1 MLLVKT
7 FDHFWGFQWTIQRI
21 YSIIGKTKNVEAF
34 YMENRVLA
42 GLQPDRAL
50 YYFEEICKIPH
61 GSRNTKQISD
71 YLVEFAKDHNLRWY
85 QDEVNNVVIYKNGTR
100 GWENHPVVILQGHMD
115 MVAEKTR
122 ESTID
127 FNTDGLD
134 LRTDGEYIWA
144 NGTTLGGDDGIA
156 VAYAL
161 AILEADDIPHPP
173 LECVFT
179 VDEEIGMDGARAL
192 DVSVLKGRT
201 LINCDSEAE
210 GILTVSCA
218 GGATSGLHLPVTV
231 DKAEGKGIHIYVD
244 GLQGGHSGAEIH
256 KGRANSN
263 KVMGEL
269 LGRLLKLQPYRLVYV
284 RGGQKDNAIPR
295 YTMAKIIVSETAL
308 DEALANIDRIAKD
321 LLSKLPEPE
330 IGAKIYKETC
340 VCRGKAMNIL
350 STRKAVGMLNDVPNG
365 IQAMSKDIEGLVQ
378 TSLNLGILK
387 TENGLVSMTFSVR
400 SSVNT
405 EKIELIEKL
414 KAVGKKYGAQY
425 TENGAYPAWEY
436 KKESKLRDVMVKA
449 FESLYGRRPVVEAIH
464 AGLECGL
471 FSDKIPGL
479 DCVSFGP
486 DMDDIHTTR
495 ERLSI
500 ASANRTW
507 KYLLEVLERL

>member
-1 MLLVKT
+1 
-7 FDHFWGFQWTIQRI
+7 
-21 YSIIGKTKNVEAF
+21 
-34 YMENRVLA
+34 MENRVLA
-42 GLQPDRAL
+42 GYQPERAL
-50 YYFEEICKIPH
+50 FYFEEICKIPH

-71 YLVEFAKDHNLRWY
+71 YLVAFAKAHGLRFY
-85 QDEVNNVVIYKNGTR
+85 QDEVNNVVIYKEGSK
-100 GWENHPVVILQGHMD
+100 GYEHHPTVILQGHMD

-122 ESTID
+122 ESKID
-127 FNTDGLD
+127 FMTDGLD

-144 NGTTLGGDDGIA
+144 EGTTLGGDDGIA

-179 VDEEIGMDGARAL
+179 IDEEIGMDGARAL
-192 DVSVLKGRT
+192 DTSVLQGRT
-201 LINCDSEAE
+201 LINCDSEEE

-218 GGATSGLHLPVTV
+218 GGATSGLHLPISI
-231 DKAEGKGIHIYVD
+231 DKAEGKGIHLYVD
-244 GLQGGHSGAEIH
+244 GLIGGHSGAEIN

-263 KVMGEL
+263 KVMGC
-269 LGRLLKLQPYRLVYV
+269 LLKRLFKEYPYRLVYV

-295 YTMAKIIVSETAL
+295 YTMAKVIVSPSHLEG
-308 DEALANIDRIAKD
+308 ALAAIEKIGEELIRE
-321 LLSKLPEPE
+321 LPAPE
-330 IGAKIYKETC
+330 IKAKIWAEAC
-340 VCRGKAMNIL
+340 VCRGRAMTAL
-350 STRKAVGMLNDVPNG
+350 STRKTLGLLNDVPSG
-365 IQAMSKDIEGLVQ
+365 VQKMSTDIEGLVQ

-387 TENGLVSMTFSVR
+387 TEGEEVTMTFSVR

-405 EKIELIEKL
+405 EKVELIDRL
-414 KAVGKKYGAQY
+414 KAIGEKYGASY
-425 TENGAYPAWEY
+425 SETGAYPAWEY
-436 KKESKLRDVMVKA
+436 KKESALRNVMVRA
-449 FESLYGRRPVVEAIH
+449 FEALYGRTPVVEAIH

-486 DMDDIHTTR
+486 NMQDIHTTR
-495 ERLSI
+495 ERLNI

>member
-1 MLLVKT
+1 
-7 FDHFWGFQWTIQRI
+7 
-21 YSIIGKTKNVEAF
+21 
-34 YMENRVLA
+34 MENRVLS
-42 GLQPDRAL
+42 GLQPERAL
-50 YYFEEICKIPH
+50 YYFEDICKIPH

-71 YLVEFAKDHNLRWY
+71 YLVAFARDHGLRFY
-85 QDEVNNVVIYKNGTR
+85 QDEVNNVVIFKDGTK
-100 GWENHPVVILQGHMD
+100 GYECHPPVILQGHMD

-122 ESTID
+122 ESKID
-127 FNTDGLD
+127 FLTDGLD

-144 NGTTLGGDDGIA
+144 EGTTLGGDDGIA

-192 DVSVLKGRT
+192 DTSILKAKT
-201 LINCDSEAE
+201 LINCDSEEE

-218 GGATSGLHLPVTV
+218 GGATSGLHLPVSI
-231 DKAEGKGIHIYVD
+231 DRAEGKGIHLYVD
-244 GLQGGHSGAEIH
+244 GLIGGHSGAEIN

-269 LGRLLKLQPYRLVYV
+269 LKRLFKEYPYRLVYV

-295 YTMAKIIVSETAL
+295 YTMAKVIVTPEQLDGAL
-308 DEALANIDRIAKD
+308 KAIDKIGED
-321 LLSKLPEPE
+321 LLKKLPAPE
-330 IGAKIYKETC
+330 VKAKIWAEAC
-340 VCRGKAMNIL
+340 VCRGKAMTAL
-350 STRKAVGMLNDVPNG
+350 STRKTLGLLNDVPSG
-365 IQAMSKDIEGLVQ
+365 VQKMSTDIEGLVQ

-387 TENGLVSMTFSVR
+387 TEGEEVTMTFSVR

-405 EKIELIEKL
+405 EKLALIDQL
-414 KAVGKKYGAQY
+414 KALALKYGAAY
-425 TENGAYPAWEY
+425 TEAGAYPAWEY
-436 KKESKLRDVMVKA
+436 KKESKLRDVMVQA
-449 FESLYGRRPVVEAIH
+449 FESLYGRKPVVEAIH

-486 DMDDIHTTR
+486 NMQDIHTTR
-495 ERLSI
+495 ERLNI